1 MSKTTFYRGLSHFFA
16 EVYIL
21 RLPQKNRRE
30 ASEVPHL
37 QHGII
42 IMSEI
47 KNDDSFTERDCT
59 WKGVR
64 CPAPVMQKGCPRPQ
78 VSRMP
83 RLTRNGNISKNESK
97 LSFTFCASLRS
108 QNAHGHLKSHFIR
121 EFTGQMPCPKNGTPV
136 LCEPAQSTWAWTS
149 HTSHFT
155 QEFTGKRPE
164 IRWSSLI

>member
-78 VSRMP
+78 VSWMP
-83 RLTRNGNISKNESK
+83 RLTRNGNISKNEPNLALPFALACAVK
-97 LSFTFCASLRS
+97 MHMDILKAILFENLQDKCRAPRTAPLFCASLHSRHG
-108 QNAHGHLKSHFIR
+108 HGHLTRAILR
-121 EFTGQMPCPKNGTPV
+121 KN
-136 LCEPAQSTWAWTS
+136 L
-149 HTSHFT
+149 
-155 QEFTGKRPE
+155 QEKGRRSDGAP
-164 IRWSSLI
+164 